1 MNDFPRKQAIGGIVL
16 AAGCSARMGGTKQ
29 LLPYK
34 GNSLLQHVLDLV
46 RCINFSQRVLVLG
59 HAASE
64 IRRRSRMDG
73 FTIRYNPSYELGQ
86 STSVRSGIQA
96 LDPEIQGAIFFL
108 GDQPLVGQHTVRAL
122 IQAYE
127 QTQAPIVVPVY
138 KTKRGNPVFFHRSL
152 FAEILSVSGDT
163 GPRALLAKY
172 AHCLIRVEVED
183 PGVVQD
189 VDTWEDYRRLP

>member
-1 MNDFPRKQAIGGIVL
+1 MNDFPRKQAIAGIVL
-16 AAGCSARMGGTKQ
+16 AAGSSARMSETKQ

-34 GNSLLQHVLDLV
+34 RMPLLQHVLDLV
-46 RCINFSQRVLVLG
+46 RCIDFSQRILVLG

-64 IRRRSRMDG
+64 IRRRCRMDG
-73 FTIRYNPSYELGQ
+73 FTIRYNPSYEQGQ
-86 STSVRSGIQA
+86 STSIRNSIQA
-96 LDPEIQGAIFFL
+96 LDPKVEGAIFFL

-122 IQAYE
+122 IQAYD

-138 KTKRGNPVFFHRSL
+138 STLRGNPVFFHRSL
-152 FAEILSVSGDT
+152 FAEILSLTGDT
-163 GPRALLAKY
+163 GPRALLTKY

-189 VDTWEDYRRLP
+189 VDTWEDYCRLL